1 MSATPRTDAALYPMN
16 GVEIVWPDF
25 ARTLET
31 ELAEAKAEAAHYMS
45 VAQKATDD
53 LTRLRAEL
61 AVAQNWVEHHSKHA
75 DDLIGENV
83 KLRADLERFTG
94 HGLLDC
100 HAICDQRDAAIA
112 ERDRL
117 RAELKELSQAYELNR
132 VSIDELDADRARA
145 EKAEAEVERLTATLS
160 AIEEDG
166 TSEHNAAVGLRQNL
180 VAAIARA
187 ERFEAALAE
196 WSVLNLWG
204 GTPEIIHEFI
214 KGQQNRIHHCQG
226 LEAECLEQA
235 RLLGMSGEREA
246 DLLGKLE
253 RLAKDKARLDWLEE
267 KMWFVR
273 ANVMLHDEVPPYTV
287 KTCDGI
293 VHGATVRAA
302 IDAAMSP

>member
-1 MSATPRTDAALYPMN
+1 MSTPTATPRTDAALYPMN

-61 AVAQNWVEHHSKHA
+61 
-75 DDLIGENV
+75 
-83 KLRADLERFTG
+83 
-94 HGLLDC
+94 
-100 HAICDQRDAAIA
+100 
-112 ERDRL
+112 
-117 RAELKELSQAYELNR
+117 KELSQAYELNR

-145 EKAEAEVERLTATLS
+145 E
-160 AIEEDG
+160 
-166 TSEHNAAVGLRQNL
+166 
-180 VAAIARA
+180 RA
-187 ERFEAALAE
+187 EAALAE

-214 KGQQNRIHHCQG
+214 KGQQNRIHHCQD

-246 DLLGKLE
+246 DLLGKI
-253 RLAKDKARLDWLEE
+253 ARLNRVIERASVQFFHDGSDGETAA
-267 KMWFVR
+267 KM
-273 ANVMLHDEVPPYTV
+273 LTV
-287 KTCDGI
+287 LNEAK
-293 VHGATVRAA
+293 
-302 IDAAMSP
+302 

>member
-1 MSATPRTDAALYPMN
+1 MSTPTATPRTTAALEWVRPAGNDSGPPNEQY
-16 GVEIVWPDF
+16 VCADV

-31 ELAEAKAEAAHYMS
+31 ELAAAKAECERLMNQRDNLLKPLRARAEDRADAADEK
-45 VAQKATDD
+45 VER
-53 LTRLRAEL
+53 LTSENEKLTIERDALANGSAIEIARLRAEL
-61 AVAQNWVEHHSKHA
+61 AVAKNWVEHHSKHA
-75 DDLIGENV
+75 DDLIAENV

-100 HAICDQRDAAIA
+100 HAICDQRDAA
-112 ERDRL
+112 
-117 RAELKELSQAYELNR
+117 
-132 VSIDELDADRARA
+132 V
-145 EKAEAEVERLTATLS
+145 
-160 AIEEDG
+160 
-166 TSEHNAAVGLRQNL
+166 
-180 VAAIARA
+180 ARA
-187 ERFEAALAE
+187 ERAEAALAE

-214 KGQQNRIHHCQG
+214 KGQQNRIHHCQD

-246 DLLGKLE
+246 DLLGKIE
-253 RLAKDKARLDWLEE
+253 RLAKDNARLDWLEE

-302 IDAAMSP
+302 IDAAMKP

>member
-1 MSATPRTDAALYPMN
+1 MSTPTATPRTDAAKIKSGFQAVPNEFL
-16 GVEIVWPDF
+16 DF

-31 ELAEAKAEAAHYMS
+31 ELAEAKAERET
-45 VAQKATDD
+45 VAEGS
-53 LTRLRAEL
+53 LRSLEAYIDKLKQFAE
-61 AVAQNWVEHHSKHA
+61 
-75 DDLIGENV
+75 
-83 KLRADLERFTG
+83 
-94 HGLLDC
+94 
-100 HAICDQRDAAIA
+100 
-112 ERDRL
+112 
-117 RAELKELSQAYELNR
+117 
-132 VSIDELDADRARA
+132 RA
-145 EKAEAEVERLTATLS
+145 EKA
-160 AIEEDG
+160 
-166 TSEHNAAVGLRQNL
+166 
-180 VAAIARA
+180 
-187 ERFEAALAE
+187 EAALAE

-214 KGQQNRIHHCQG
+214 KGQQNRIHHCQD

-253 RLAKDKARLDWLEE
+253 RLARDKARMDWLEE

-302 IDAAMSP
+302 IDAAMKP

>member
-1 MSATPRTDAALYPMN
+1 MSTPTATPRTTAALEWVRPAGNDSGPPNEQY
-16 GVEIVWPDF
+16 VCADV

-31 ELAEAKAEAAHYMS
+31 ELAAAKAECERLMNQRDNLLKPLRARAEDRADAADEK
-45 VAQKATDD
+45 VER
-53 LTRLRAEL
+53 LTSENEKLTIERDALANGSAIEIARLRAEL
-61 AVAQNWVEHHSKHA
+61 AVAKNWVEHHSKHA
-75 DDLIGENV
+75 DDLIAENV

-100 HAICDQRDAAIA
+100 HAICDQRDAA
-112 ERDRL
+112 
-117 RAELKELSQAYELNR
+117 
-132 VSIDELDADRARA
+132 V
-145 EKAEAEVERLTATLS
+145 
-160 AIEEDG
+160 
-166 TSEHNAAVGLRQNL
+166 
-180 VAAIARA
+180 ARA
-187 ERFEAALAE
+187 ERAEAALAE

-214 KGQQNRIHHCQG
+214 KGQQNRIHHCQD

-246 DLLGKLE
+246 DLLGKIE
-253 RLAKDKARLDWLEE
+253 RLAKDNARLDWLEE

-287 KTCDGI
+287 KTCDGF

-302 IDAAMSP
+302 IDAAMKP

>member
-1 MSATPRTDAALYPMN
+1 MSTPTATPRTDAAKIKSGFQAVPNEFL
-16 GVEIVWPDF
+16 DF

-31 ELAEAKAEAAHYMS
+31 ELAEAKAERET
-45 VAQKATDD
+45 VAEGS
-53 LTRLRAEL
+53 LRSLEAYIDKLKQFAE
-61 AVAQNWVEHHSKHA
+61 
-75 DDLIGENV
+75 
-83 KLRADLERFTG
+83 
-94 HGLLDC
+94 
-100 HAICDQRDAAIA
+100 
-112 ERDRL
+112 
-117 RAELKELSQAYELNR
+117 
-132 VSIDELDADRARA
+132 RA
-145 EKAEAEVERLTATLS
+145 EKA
-160 AIEEDG
+160 
-166 TSEHNAAVGLRQNL
+166 
-180 VAAIARA
+180 
-187 ERFEAALAE
+187 EAALAE

-214 KGQQNRIHHCQG
+214 KGQQNRIHHCQD

-302 IDAAMSP
+302 IDAAMKP

>member
-1 MSATPRTDAALYPMN
+1 MSTPTATPRTDAALYPMN

-61 AVAQNWVEHHSKHA
+61 
-75 DDLIGENV
+75 
-83 KLRADLERFTG
+83 
-94 HGLLDC
+94 
-100 HAICDQRDAAIA
+100 
-112 ERDRL
+112 
-117 RAELKELSQAYELNR
+117 KELSQAYELNR

-145 EKAEAEVERLTATLS
+145 E
-160 AIEEDG
+160 
-166 TSEHNAAVGLRQNL
+166 
-180 VAAIARA
+180 RA
-187 ERFEAALAE
+187 EAALAK

-214 KGQQNRIHHCQG
+214 KGQQNRIHHCQD

-246 DLLGKLE
+246 DLLGKIVPSSGIFWPVCQLK
-253 RLAKDKARLDWLEE
+253 RCTRSTPASAAVRSLRNFSRASGVSRISGCTASHSAGLTARLGQKL
-267 KMWFVR
+267 R
-273 ANVMLHDEVPPYTV
+273 
-287 KTCDGI
+287 
-293 VHGATVRAA
+293 R
-302 IDAAMSP
+302 S